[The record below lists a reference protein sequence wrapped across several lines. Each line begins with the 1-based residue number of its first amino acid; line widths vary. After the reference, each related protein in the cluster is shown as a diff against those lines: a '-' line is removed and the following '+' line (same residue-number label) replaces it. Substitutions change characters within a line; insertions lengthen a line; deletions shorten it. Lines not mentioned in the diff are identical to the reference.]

1 LQSFK
6 IAIADQLKSIVN
18 CKEKVADTKLN
29 QKKKP
34 EKEDSFCYTSGKS
47 PKLRSDQ
54 GA

>member
-6 IAIADQLKSIVN
+6 IAIADQLKSTVN

-29 QKKKP
+29 KKKT